1 MKSKR
6 NHPRIGVV
14 GAGHMGRHHV
24 RIVSQ
29 APDVILAGLY
39 DTDPSVMSRLSTQ
52 YGCRAYESLDELLDD
67 VDAVT
72 VGAPT
77 SEHVT
82 IGEKCLKR
90 GKHVMMEKPL
100 ADYPDGAARLVE
112 LAQKVGAILMVGHVE
127 RYNPVITKLLELLR
141 EDQEEIVSLDARR
154 LTPFDGSRCLDVDVL
169 YDLLIHDIDLALE
182 IVDSPVARVSA
193 SGRPVFSS
201 QIDVAHAR
209 IEFESGSVAVF
220 WAGKCSPKKV
230 RTLTVTTPSCYF
242 EADTLCQSLSVY
254 KAAELPSL
262 EEGLCFMGEIEVTN
276 IDIAAD
282 EPLRLELQD
291 FFDAV
296 RNGHPPLVDG
306 SRALRGLNTLDLV
319 AQSIAL
325 QSDIRLDGSN

>member
-1 MKSKR
+1 
-6 NHPRIGVV
+6 
-14 GAGHMGRHHV
+14 MGRHHV

-39 DTDPSVMSRLSTQ
+39 DTDPSVMRHLSSE
-52 YGCRAYESLDELLDD
+52 YGCRAYETLDELLDD

-77 SEHVT
+77 SEHVS

-100 ADYPDGAARLVE
+100 ADYPDGAARLVG
-112 LAQKVGAILMVGHVE
+112 LAQEVGAILMVGHVE

-141 EDQEEIVSLDARR
+141 EDREEIVSVDARR
-154 LTPFDGSRCLDVDVL
+154 LAPFDGSRCLDVDVL

-182 IVDSPVARVSA
+182 IVDSPVLRVSA
-193 SGRPVFSS
+193 AGRPVFSS

-209 IEFESGSVAVF
+209 IEFENGSVAVF
-220 WAGKCSPKKV
+220 WAGKCSARKV
-230 RTLTVTTPSCYF
+230 RSLTVTTRSRYF
-242 EADTLCQSLSVY
+242 EADTLSQSLTVHA
-254 KAAELPSL
+254 AAELPSL
-262 EEGLCFMGEIEVTN
+262 EEGLCFMGDIEVKN
-276 IDIAAD
+276 IDITMD
-282 EPLRLELQD
+282 EPLRLELED

-319 AQSIAL
+319 ARSIAL
-325 QSDIRLDGSN
+325 QSEIRMDGGN